1 MRLKCDNRILTK
13 DQPKS
18 LLTAAAAAGATTLT
32 VASNTA
38 FSNGDYILYVGQAFP
53 RRHLRETL
61 LAFEKISPQYLD
73 LKFIAIG
80 NDKYNPPI
88 IEKLRAMSPVKL
100 EVTN

>member
-38 FSNGDYILYVGQAFP
+38 FSNGDYILLGRIGEEKAEISRINGVITAGTS
-53 RRHLRETL
+53 LTVTTL
-61 LAFEKISPQYLD
+61 IYTHDQDTPVT
-73 LKFIAIG
+73 AIDFNQVQFYRG
-80 NDKYNPPI
+80 
-88 IEKLRAMSPVKL
+88 
-100 EVTN
+100 TT